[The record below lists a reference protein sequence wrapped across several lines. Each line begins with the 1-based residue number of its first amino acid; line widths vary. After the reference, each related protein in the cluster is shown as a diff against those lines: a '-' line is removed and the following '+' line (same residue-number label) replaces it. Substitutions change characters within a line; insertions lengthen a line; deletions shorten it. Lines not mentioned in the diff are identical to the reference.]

1 MIFTRTT
8 QRVPLARVDGTIRVG
23 DTRVTLATV
32 ISAFKDGATAEE
44 IAQQYPSLEL
54 ADIYAVIA
62 YYLRQRA
69 EVETYLQQH
78 KEQADQIRRKN
89 ESRFDP
95 SGIRERLQTRRPGKG
110 S

>member
-1 MIFTRTT
+1 M
-8 QRVPLARVDGTIRVG
+8 IRVG
-23 DTRVTLATV
+23 ETRVTLATV

-44 IAQQYPSLEL
+44 IAQQYPALEL

-78 KEQADQIRRKN
+78 QEQADQIRRKN

-95 SGIRERLQTRRPGKG
+95 SGVRERLLARRTDKG